1 MKNNTVLGID
11 PGLDR
16 TGWAVLEGNGSA
28 GFVLHACGLIHT
40 DKESALPVRLEQ
52 IYTEISKVAADFK
65 PSSAA
70 MEEMFFL
77 KRAVR
82 VAHTVQARGVILLA
96 LHQHG
101 LSVSSYQP
109 KQVKAALCGSG
120 AADKKQMQRMVQLT
134 LKLKNP
140 LNPDDVADAAAI
152 AVCHLKTAPIKTKIN
167 LQQQFLEKI
176 KQAKAQQLGKTK
188 K

>member
-1 MKNNTVLGID
+1 LKKNSVLGID

-16 TGWAVLEGNGSA
+16 TGWAVLEGNGAA
-28 GFVLHACGLIHT
+28 GFVLQACGLIHT
-40 DKESALPVRLEQ
+40 DLQSPLPVRLEQ
-52 IYTEISKVAADFK
+52 IYTEISKIAAEFK
-65 PSSAA
+65 PQSAS

-82 VAHTVQARGVILLA
+82 VAHTIQARGVILLA
-96 LHQHG
+96 LHQQG
-101 LSVSSYQP
+101 LDVSSYQP

-120 AADKKQMQRMVQLT
+120 SADKKQMQRMVQLT
-134 LKLKNP
+134 LKLKEK

-152 AVCHLKTAPIKTKIN
+152 AVCHLKTAPVKAKID
-167 LQQQFLEKI
+167 LQKKFLEKLKEARKEQI
-176 KQAKAQQLGKTK
+176 KNSK

>member
-1 MKNNTVLGID
+1 MKNNKVLGID

-16 TGWAVLEGNGSA
+16 TGWALLEGNGAA
-28 GFVLHACGLIHT
+28 GFVLKACGLIHT
-40 DKESALPVRLEQ
+40 DLASPLPVRLDQ
-52 IYTEISKVAADFK
+52 IYKEVSELAADLK
-65 PSSAA
+65 PDSAA

-82 VAHTVQARGVILLA
+82 VAHTIQARGVILLA
-96 LHQHG
+96 LHQNG
-101 LSVSSYQP
+101 LDVSSYQP
-109 KQVKAALCGSG
+109 KQVKAVLCGSG

-134 LKLKNP
+134 LKLKEK

-152 AVCHLKTAPIKTKIN
+152 AVCHLKTAPVKAKIDI
-167 LQQQFLEKI
+167 QKKFLEKLKEARKEQI
-176 KQAKAQQLGKTK
+176 KNSK